1 MTLFCLIY
9 KIVAVIIAINSF
21 IFGIVAVSRPN
32 SVIRFQQ
39 KFCERINWR
48 VEPISWE
55 IEIKSTKRFGRILIL
70 LSIGILALVIFKR
83 F

>member
-1 MTLFCLIY
+1 MILFCLVY
-9 KIVAVIIAINSF
+9 KLIAVVISVVSF
-21 IFGIVAVSRPN
+21 IFGIVALSHPN
-32 SVIRFQQ
+32 SVIKFQQ

-70 LSIGILALVIFKR
+70 LSMVILALVIMAA
-83 F
+83 